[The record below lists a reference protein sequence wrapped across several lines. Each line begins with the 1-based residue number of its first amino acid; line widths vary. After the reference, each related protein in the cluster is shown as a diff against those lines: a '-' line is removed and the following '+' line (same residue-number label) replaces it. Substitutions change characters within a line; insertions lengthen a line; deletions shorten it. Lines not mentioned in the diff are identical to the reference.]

1 MNRSKSSLANYGYLL
16 KKKHPLKKGGGMS
29 VTFRFEEISY
39 ISMFLKPYI
48 FVTNTISGLN
58 LGMGSK

>member
-1 MNRSKSSLANYGYLL
+1 MNRCKSSLANLGYFL
-16 KKKHPLKKGGGMS
+16 KKTPFKERGGMS